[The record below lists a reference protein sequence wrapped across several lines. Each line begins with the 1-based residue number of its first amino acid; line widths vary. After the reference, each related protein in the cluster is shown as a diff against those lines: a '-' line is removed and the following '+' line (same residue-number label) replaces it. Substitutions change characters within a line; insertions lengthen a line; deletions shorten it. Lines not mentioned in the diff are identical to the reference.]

1 MARTSRCQPAARPAR
16 RRLGRSLELR
26 RSGRYD
32 KGGIDE
38 HCEAA
43 HGDEGNAVRKVYLR
57 PSTEIAALCLFGGL
71 LFLFMLSG
79 PAITRR
85 GYPEIDPW
93 MLALPWL
100 WPVPILLAAPFRR
113 TPHLKDWV
121 MLAYCAG
128 AAAVLFGAFGSVS
141 VPRYM
146 PPHAMLLFGIALSL
160 PVRLFALPV
169 EALGMLLLHSIGV
182 RQADA
187 DLPPLGDAV
196 PGEKVVRVWV
206 YLAAVGVAAVAF
218 PFVYHHVAVES
229 ARQAGARTAGRDWA
243 AGEAWWPVMMDEP
256 EWSPTAA
263 ETFDVKT
270 GLPIMLVFEGL
281 VEETWW
287 ESYRSVVRQKLAEY
301 GPAPM
306 VEYLLMEEEFRDFVA
321 QGRFEPLDDH
331 AFRFGDANIHADGT
345 IGAPGVVLSGSP
357 GRRYGAV
364 LPEKGGVLVVI
375 EPHGICVLHPD
386 GRYIQSASY
395 ELATEL
401 YEQLE
406 QERTGRGGAP

>member
-1 MARTSRCQPAARPAR
+1 
-16 RRLGRSLELR
+16 
-26 RSGRYD
+26 
-32 KGGIDE
+32 
-38 HCEAA
+38 
-43 HGDEGNAVRKVYLR
+43 VRKVYLR
-57 PSTEIAALCLFGGL
+57 PSREIAALCLYGGL
-71 LFLFMLSG
+71 LCVFMLSG

-100 WPVPILLAAPFRR
+100 WPVPILLAVPFRQAPR
-113 TPHLKDWV
+113 LRDWR
-121 MLAYCAG
+121 MLLYCLGVGAVLGGAFAPVAVPRDVSLLDMIAGAGLYLLPVRIGALALEALGLLVLHAMGIRQAG
-128 AAAVLFGAFGSVS
+128 AA
-141 VPRYM
+141 
-146 PPHAMLLFGIALSL
+146 
-160 PVRLFALPV
+160 
-169 EALGMLLLHSIGV
+169 
-182 RQADA
+182 
-187 DLPPLGDAV
+187 LPPLDDAV
-196 PGEKVVRVWV
+196 TGERVVRVWA
-206 YLAAVGVAAVAF
+206 YLAVVGVAAVAF

-331 AFRFGDANIHADGT
+331 AFRFGTTTFHADGSIT
-345 IGAPGVVLSGSP
+345 APNIRIGGGL
-357 GRRYGAV
+357 GRRYRAV
-364 LPEKGGVLVVI
+364 LPEKGGALVVI
-375 EPHGICVLHPD
+375 GYGSIYVFHPD
-386 GRYIQSASY
+386 GRYIQSAPY

-406 QERTGRGGAP
+406 QQRTGRGGAP